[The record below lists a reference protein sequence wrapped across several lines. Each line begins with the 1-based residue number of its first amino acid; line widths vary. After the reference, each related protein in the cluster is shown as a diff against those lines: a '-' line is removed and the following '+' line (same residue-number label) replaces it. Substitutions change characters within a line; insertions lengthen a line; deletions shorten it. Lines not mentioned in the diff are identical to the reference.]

1 MSRYLLALVVSLV
14 CVLYVARIARNFTSV
29 RTVEWLGSAAASLA
43 IQWAC
48 VPGMHCRLPS
58 GVGWLWVVSR
68 DHARCVH

>member
-43 IQWAC
+43 IQWA
-48 VPGMHCRLPS
+48 
-58 GVGWLWVVSR
+58 
-68 DHARCVH
+68 